1 METGLIFDI
10 KRYSINDGPGIRV
23 TVFFK
28 GCNLNCA
35 WCHNPESI
43 SHKVEKLYSV
53 NRCIRC
59 GACTAGCSQGA
70 CVLTAEGIVTDYE
83 LCRICGKC
91 ADVCPTT
98 ASEISGRYETTE
110 NILKIIEKETVFF
123 DKSEGGATFSGG
135 EPLLQP
141 KFLFELLDGCGR
153 KDIHRAVDTA
163 GLINSETLLE
173 AARRTDLFLY
183 DFKMF
188 APERHKKW
196 TGVSNEKIK
205 ENLVLLAETGA
216 EINIRIPLIA
226 EVNDDE
232 ENISKSA
239 EFISKLPGEKKKI
252 NLLPYHN
259 IAQQK
264 YRKLGREFNIH
275 ELEEPPKERV
285 AEAAAAFESYGLQ
298 VKIGG

>member
-43 SHKVEKLYSV
+43 SHNVEKLYSV

-59 GACTAGCSQGA
+59 SACVDNCTVQACT
-70 CVLTAEGIVTDYE
+70 LTEEGIVTDYE
-83 LCRICGKC
+83 ICRTCGKC

-98 ASEISGRYETTE
+98 ASEISGRIETTA

-163 GLINSETLLE
+163 GLINTEVLLE

-183 DFKMF
+183 DFKLF
-188 APERHKKW
+188 DAERHKKW
-196 TGVSNEKIK
+196 TGVRNDKIK
-205 ENLVLLAETGA
+205 ENLSILAAAGT

-226 EVNDDE
+226 DVNDDE
-232 ENISKSA
+232 ENLSQSA
-239 EFISKLPGEKKKI
+239 RFIASLAGEKKQV

-264 YRKLGREFNIH
+264 YRKLGREFNTFD
-275 ELEEPPKERV
+275 LEEPSKESIASASEIFR
-285 AEAAAAFESYGLQ
+285 AFNLP
-298 VKIGG
+298 VKVGG